1 MTYTHYA
8 LEKELLHRDIELRA
22 KCLNQD
28 DNVWGLCIAMA
39 CKDKTKEGCAFFNSE
54 SYDSV
59 FVTLYKDLVRGTLI
73 KEIPLNTSGD
83 PCNDVFVAISS
94 LHHMLMKYHAY
105 KERKLSIYEEDRI
118 DDYDGCTMPEKNLYL
133 LIE

>member
-39 CKDKTKEGCAFFNSE
+39 CSDKTKEGCAFFCSE

-59 FVTLYKDLVRGTLI
+59 FVTLYKELVRGT
-73 KEIPLNTSGD
+73 
-83 PCNDVFVAISS
+83 S

-118 DDYDGCTMPEKNLYL
+118 DDYDDCPMPEKNLYL